1 MFLKVTYTFSVV
13 ISEIFILR
21 FEKSFNKLESVIIFI
36 FVSNVAYV
44 LES

>member
-21 FEKSFNKLESVIIFI
+21 FENSFNKLESVIIFI